1 MLQPLTQN
9 RKKDKIMLY
18 SKIEGEGKPFLIL
31 HGFLGMSD
39 NWKTLG
45 LEFSKLGYQV
55 HMLDLR
61 NHGRSLQS
69 PNFNYE
75 IMAQDV
81 KEYCDQNKLENI
93 ILLGHSMGGKVAM
106 EVATTC
112 PNLVEKLII
121 ADIGTKFYPQH
132 HQSIIEGLM
141 SVDFSLKPSRSD
153 VDEQVAHYVKD
164 FGTRQ
169 FLLKSLY
176 WKESDQLDYRFNIN
190 YLNEN
195 IDEIGKE
202 LSSGK
207 SFEKNTLFLRGSNSN
222 YILDEDILEI
232 QSHFPK
238 MILKTVSNSGH
249 WLHAENPNE
258 FYEYVIN
265 FLK

>member
-1 MLQPLTQN
+1 
-9 RKKDKIMLY
+9 MLY

-45 LEFSKLGYQV
+45 LEFSKLPYQV

-69 PNFNYE
+69 PVFNYQVL
-75 IMAQDV
+75 AQDV
-81 KEYCDQNKLENI
+81 IEYCAENKLENI

-106 EVATTC
+106 EIACTH
-112 PNLVEKLII
+112 PNLVEKLIV
-121 ADIGTKFYPQH
+121 ADIGPKFYPQH
-132 HQSIIEGLM
+132 HQSILQGLL

-153 VDEQVAHYVKD
+153 VDEQVSKYVTD

-176 WKESDQLDYRFNIN
+176 WEKPGQLNYRFNIN
-190 YLNEN
+190 YLNNN

-202 LSSGK
+202 LSENMI
-207 SFEKNTLFLRGSNSN
+207 FEKKTLFLRGENSN
-222 YILDEDILEI
+222 YILNNDVANI
-232 QSHFPK
+232 QKHFPN
-238 MILKTVSNSGH
+238 MILQTVSSAGH
-249 WLHAENPNE
+249 WLHAENPKE
-258 FYEYVIN
+258 FYNYVN
-265 FLK
+265 DFLNN

>member
-1 MLQPLTQN
+1 
-9 RKKDKIMLY
+9 MLY

-45 LEFSKLGYQV
+45 LEFSKLDFQV

-69 PNFNYE
+69 PVFNYQVL
-75 IMAQDV
+75 AQDV
-81 KEYCDQNKLENI
+81 IDYCAENKLENI

-106 EVATTC
+106 EIACTH

-132 HQSIIEGLM
+132 HQSILQGLL
-141 SVDFSLKPSRSD
+141 SVDFSLKPSRTE
-153 VDEQVAHYVKD
+153 VDEQVSKYVTD

-176 WKESDQLDYRFNIN
+176 WKESGQLDYRFNIN
-190 YLNEN
+190 YLNDT

-202 LSSGK
+202 LS
-207 SFEKNTLFLRGSNSN
+207 KNMVYDKKTLFLRGEKSN
-222 YILDEDILEI
+222 YILDEDVEDIKK
-232 QSHFPK
+232 HFPK
-238 MILKTVSNSGH
+238 MILQTVTGSGH
-249 WLHAENPNE
+249 WLHAENPKD

-265 FLK
+265 FIK

>member
-9 RKKDKIMLY
+9 RKKTKIMLY

-45 LEFSKLGYQV
+45 LEFSKLPYQV

-69 PNFNYE
+69 PEFDYQ

-81 KEYCDQNKLENI
+81 KEYCAEKGLENI

-106 EVATTC
+106 EIACTW

-132 HQSIIEGLM
+132 HQSILEGLM
-141 SVDFSLKPSRSD
+141 SVNFSLKPSRSD
-153 VDEQVAHYVKD
+153 VDEQVSKYVTD

-176 WKESDQLDYRFNIN
+176 WKDSDQLDYRFNIN

-202 LSSGK
+202 LSTDK
-207 SFEKNTLFLRGSNSN
+207 LFVKETLFLRGSKSN
-222 YILDEDILEI
+222 YILDEDIVRN
-232 QSHFPK
+232 S
-238 MILKTVSNSGH
+238 KTFSKDDFKNS
-249 WLHAENPNE
+249 
-258 FYEYVIN
+258 F
-265 FLK
+265 